1 MALLRFPV
9 QIREREREKEKEDV
23 TVDGD
28 RGKPLDWAYH
38 GTDSAALSI
47 RFAAGLVA
55 GGDEAPLDGG
65 EDDLTVKATK

>member
-9 QIREREREKEKEDV
+9 QIREREREKEDV

-28 RGKPLDWAYH
+28 RGKPLDCAYH

-65 EDDLTVKATK
+65 EGDLTVKPTKG